1 MVKKIAY
8 FFGILLL
15 IGIIGQFF
23 GLVEESSPTKFTE
36 QQIAEREKLIA
47 FWIDF
52 QKKSNGTTR
61 LELQGDTL
69 VIIPLKIKE
78 NLLRDKKD
86 LARNYHPK
94 TMYNG
99 ATCSGLGIKMIQ
111 VRSYSENNLLSILKC
126 EDN

>member
-1 MVKKIAY
+1 M
-8 FFGILLL
+8 
-15 IGIIGQFF
+15 
-23 GLVEESSPTKFTE
+23 VEESSPTKFTE